1 MANGLAWQGMD
12 RTMSEEE
19 TPEFLT
25 YMHRAVEGLESNL
38 QIIREAAIASFALTF
53 LNLLAWSLLTLFFW
67 KYVPQNLLLLVI
79 IIAVLVSYLT
89 VLLVIFAVRMIRY
102 RKLWVGKLKELEQLE
117 ERLAQQLGLHS

>member
-1 MANGLAWQGMD
+1 
-12 RTMSEEE
+12 MSEEE

-38 QIIREAAIASFALTF
+38 QIIREASIASFALTF